1 MVKLNEKICDH
12 KKRCY
17 CVKNALIKGYNLIR
31 NGHII
36 VNYIGEAIYVDILR
50 VSPEELD
57 DIKELIEE

>member
-1 MVKLNEKICDH
+1 
-12 KKRCY
+12 
-17 CVKNALIKGYNLIR
+17 VKNALIKGYNLIR